1 MRRIALVLVALVLVA
16 ASVSFFMKSHKN
28 RDDEAKTVG
37 QMVAVDVILP
47 SRATLQRVVEVYG
60 SLSPT
65 TTSAVKCEVPGRI
78 LRVRVKEWDQVKAGD
93 VLLEIDPSDFKLD
106 LNRYEAGVK
115 MAKAQLLRARVDL
128 NRAKR
133 EWDRAVKLKE
143 GGLITGQEL
152 DERRTGLE
160 SAEAG
165 VALAEAQIGQT
176 ESQAAEAKRSLDK
189 ATVRAPIEG
198 TVCQRS
204 VDVGDFVDKAGM
216 LFTVVDNRILDFTA
230 NVSTMDLPLVSQG
243 QKLTFTVD
251 GIPDQT
257 FEGTIK
263 RVNPMVRDT
272 DRSGRIIAE
281 VENTRF
287 TLKGGLYARGKVV
300 VEEHRDVTTIP
311 KASLMGWD
319 LEKGLARV
327 FLVDPGNV
335 ARSVPVTTGLADENV
350 VEVTSGLSG
359 SEHVVVRGGF
369 NLREGDQVQV
379 ANLESV
385 KSPAA
390 GRDVGQTDET
400 AMAEEVRK

>member
-1 MRRIALVLVALVLVA
+1 MRRIALVLVALIVVA
-16 ASVSFFMKSHKN
+16 AGVSFFMKSHKN
-28 RDDEAKTVG
+28 RNEQAKTAS
-37 QMVAVDVILP
+37 QSVAVDVVSP
-47 SRATLQRVVEVYG
+47 SRATMQRVVEVYG
-60 SLSPT
+60 SLSPKT
-65 TTSAVKCEVPGRI
+65 TTAVKCEVPGRI
-78 LRVRVKEWDQVKAGD
+78 FKVKVKEWDQVKAGD

-106 LNRYEAGVK
+106 LSRNEAGVK
-115 MAKAQLLRARVDL
+115 MAKAQLLKAKVDL

-160 SAEAG
+160 SAGAG
-165 VALAEAQIGQT
+165 IALAEAQIGQT

-198 TVCQRS
+198 TVCERN
-204 VDVGDFVDKAGM
+204 VDVGDFMDKGEM

-230 NVSTMDLPLVSQG
+230 NVSAMDLPLVSQG
-243 QKLTFTVD
+243 QKITFSVD
-251 GIPDQT
+251 GIPHQV

-281 VENTRF
+281 VENTRC

-319 LEKGLARV
+319 LEKRSARV
-327 FLVDPGNV
+327 FLIESGKV
-335 ARSVPVTTGLADENV
+335 ARSVPVTTGLAEENV

-359 SEHVVVRGGF
+359 SESVVVRGGF
-369 NLREGDQVQV
+369 NLRDGDQVQV
-379 ANLESV
+379 ANIESE

-390 GRDVGQTDET
+390 GSGVGQSDET
-400 AMAEEVRK
+400 AMAAEVRK

>member
-1 MRRIALVLVALVLVA
+1 MRRIALVLVALVLVT

-28 RDDEAKTVG
+28 RGEETKTG
-37 QMVAVDVILP
+37 SQSVAVDVTSP
-47 SRATLQRVVEVYG
+47 ARATMQRVVEIYG
-60 SLSPT
+60 SLSPKT
-65 TTSAVKCEVPGRI
+65 TTAVKCEVPGRI
-78 LRVRVKEWDQVKAGD
+78 LRVKVKEWDQVKAGD
-93 VLLEIDPSDFKLD
+93 VLLEIDPADFRLD
-106 LNRYEAGVK
+106 LTRNEAGVK
-115 MAKAQLLRARVDL
+115 MAKAQLLKARVDL

-152 DERRTGLE
+152 DERKTGLE

-165 VALAEAQIGQT
+165 VALAAAQIGQT
-176 ESQAAEAKRSLDK
+176 ESQAAEARRSLEK

-204 VDVGDFVDKAGM
+204 VDVGDFMDKGDM

-230 NVSTMDLPLVSQG
+230 SVSTMDLPLVSQG
-243 QKLTFTVD
+243 QKLTFSVD
-251 GIPDQT
+251 GISDQT

-281 VENTRF
+281 VENAGL

-300 VEEHRDVTTIP
+300 VEEHRDATTIP
-311 KASLMGWD
+311 KASLIGWD
-319 LEKGLARV
+319 LEKRSARV

-335 ARSVPVTTGLADENV
+335 ARSVPVTTGLTDENV
-350 VEVTSGLSG
+350 VEITSGLSG

-379 ANLESV
+379 AGIEPG

-390 GRDVGQTDET
+390 GRNVGQSDET
-400 AMAEEVRK
+400 AMAAEVRK